1 MGQRIQFKANVLS
14 TITSQGAIYCIVT
27 CGIRNI
33 RVWFGPLYFEVCFI
47 QIWAKNVM
55 IWYSLNILFFVTLM
69 KFMFLC
75 VWKRMPDMNDNL
87 IVRIFVNWAIFI
99 SILVPTTGFANK
111 KGNPDENLCT
121 GTFNDHSRIM
131 NRGKYFF
138 TN

>member
-1 MGQRIQFKANVLS
+1 
-14 TITSQGAIYCIVT
+14 
-27 CGIRNI
+27 
-33 RVWFGPLYFEVCFI
+33 
-47 QIWAKNVM
+47 M

-138 TN
+138 TKRKTFPHRGCSSTGAFSPV